1 MSEYQII
8 LLPKADYLK
17 WVEAVREYVLA
28 FGPNFTNDPK
38 SAVRYAFA
46 PLIVTVADVPG
57 GYPEQ
62 GDIRLWFQRY
72 YPQVKLDLVPARTP
86 QDLRLALQRR
96 VQANDRYLPVPP
108 VFDFGRLWP
117 AGRCLAG
124 VHGRADGRLEAAD
137 FEVVAQARLEAVKL
151 LTSAAPEDVDRLRA
165 INPQIFIMV
174 RLFADFRN
182 RVVSAEDFVSWM
194 VGDMRGFYER
204 GVRYYEI
211 HNEPNLRPEG
221 WTVSWQDGR
230 EFGAWWLAVRRGLK
244 ALFPQALFG
253 WPGLSPD
260 GFPMPERTNDMR
272 FLEAAADAVQAADFL
287 GIHCYWRDEAEMN
300 ALSGGQGWRE
310 YRRRFPEK
318 LLFITEFSNP
328 TPHTSL
334 AAKGE
339 QYARYYQMLRN
350 EPGLGAAFAF
360 VSSASADFPH
370 EAWRDERGM
379 LTPIVA
385 AVGRRAMA

>member
-8 LLPKADYLK
+8 LLPKADYFK

-28 FGPNFTNDPK
+28 FGPNFTNEPK
-38 SAVRYAFA
+38 SAARYAFA
-46 PLIVTVADVPG
+46 PLIVTIADVPG

-72 YPQVKLDLVPARTP
+72 YPRVKLDLVPARTP
-86 QDLRLALQRR
+86 EDLRLALQRR
-96 VQANDRYLPVPP
+96 VQAKDRYLSVPP
-108 VFDFGRLWP
+108 AFDFGRLWP

-165 INPQIFIMV
+165 INPQMFIMV

-182 RVVSAEDFVSWM
+182 RVVSADDFVSWM
-194 VGDMRGFYER
+194 AGDMRGFYER

-230 EFGAWWLAVRRGLK
+230 EFGAWWLAVRHSLK

-287 GIHCYWRDEAEMN
+287 CIHCYWRDEAEMN

-334 AAKGE
+334 EAKGE
-339 QYARYYQMLRN
+339 QYARYYQMLRG

-370 EAWRDERGM
+370 EAWRDERGV

-385 AVGRRAMA
+385 AVGRRAL

>member
-8 LLPKADYLK
+8 LLPKADYPR

-38 SAVRYAFA
+38 SAALYPLA
-46 PLIVTVADVPG
+46 PLTVTVVAVPG

-62 GDIRLWFQRY
+62 GDIGAWFRQQYPRL
-72 YPQVKLDLVPARTP
+72 KLDIVPARTP
-86 QDLRLALQRR
+86 AELHAALRRR
-96 VQANDRYLPVPP
+96 IEAKNRYLPVTPAG
-108 VFDFGRLWP
+108 DFGRLWP

-151 LTSAAPEDVDRLRA
+151 LTTAAPEDVDRLRA
-165 INPQIFIMV
+165 INPQMFVMV
-174 RLFADFRN
+174 RLFADFKN
-182 RVVSAEDFVSWM
+182 RIVNADDFVSWM
-194 VGDMRGFYER
+194 AGDMRGFYER

-211 HNEPNLRPEG
+211 HNEPNLKLEG
-221 WTVSWQDGR
+221 WLTSWQNGR

-260 GFPMPERTNDMR
+260 GFPMPERTNDLR
-272 FLEAAADAVQAADFL
+272 FLEEAVDAVQAADFL
-287 GIHCYWRDEAEMN
+287 CLHCYWRDEAEMN

-310 YRRRFPEK
+310 YRRRYPEK

-334 AAKGE
+334 EAKGE
-339 QYARYYQMLRN
+339 QYARYYQLLRH

-370 EAWRDERGM
+370 EAWRDESGT

-385 AVGRRAMA
+385 AVGRRAFA